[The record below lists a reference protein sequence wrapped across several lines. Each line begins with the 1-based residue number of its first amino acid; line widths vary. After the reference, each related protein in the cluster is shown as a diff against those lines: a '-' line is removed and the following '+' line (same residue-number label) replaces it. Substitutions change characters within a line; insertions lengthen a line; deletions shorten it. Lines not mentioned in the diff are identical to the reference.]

1 MPGLGEPV
9 NNHQLGIL
17 VCCIILATTSGCRRA
32 PVDAD
37 TGPPGEPQREEPVVP
52 AGYTKIPPAPLDT
65 PTQMLAQ
72 TAAIFRGTLKRV
84 HLTYDLCGGPRTVY
98 VFEDSSSLAGLAVEP
113 NVTLKVLGGQTPA
126 GTWVSV
132 SELPQ
137 LALDSEY
144 VVFLRN
150 TDWTY
155 SPIVSN
161 LVFRQETVGGRQ
173 VLVEPEGHLV
183 TGWGEDGP
191 TLSAAT
197 VSEPVG
203 HQRRSLRDVPRPP
216 PPPHATSGIPDP
228 RTVVHATGAGNA
240 DRATPKN
247 ADASLPASASSMT
260 AEDIRASGMFA
271 RPALT
276 EAAVANEP
284 SVTTESFM
292 SSVAAAAERANV
304 RIGGRL
310 TLEPYWK
317 CWSSTPTVKR

>member
-1 MPGLGEPV
+1 M
-9 NNHQLGIL
+9 NRHQLGIL
-17 VCCIILATTSGCRRA
+17 ACCIILATTSGCRRA

-52 AGYTKIPPAPLDT
+52 AGYAKIPPAPLDS

-72 TAAIFRGTLKRV
+72 TATIFRGKLKEI
-84 HLTYDLCGGPRTVY
+84 HFTYDLCGGPRTQY
-98 VFEDSSSLAGLAVEP
+98 VFGDSSSLVGVAVGP
-113 NVTLKVLGGQTPA
+113 NVTLKVLGGQTPE

-161 LVFRQETVGGRQ
+161 LVFRQETVDGRQ
-173 VLVEPEGHLV
+173 VLVDPDGHLV
-183 TGWGEDGP
+183 TGWSEDGP
-191 TLSAAT
+191 SLSAAR

-203 HQRRSLRDVPRPP
+203 LQRRSMRAVRPVPPAQSTTDSP
-216 PPPHATSGIPDP
+216 NP
-228 RTVVHATGAGNA
+228 RAVVSAAGAGNA
-240 DRATPKN
+240 DQ
-247 ADASLPASASSMT
+247 PAPSPAVT
-260 AEDIRASGMFA
+260 AAELSFTSEEIRASGMFA
-271 RPALT
+271 RPALA
-276 EAAVANEP
+276 EAAAVNQQSA
-284 SVTTESFM
+284 TTQSFV
-292 SSVAAAAERANV
+292 SAITAAAERANV

-317 CWSSTPTVKR
+317 CWNSTPTVKR